1 MKLQLLLF
9 AVTIL
14 MTIESYPK
22 ALANLISST
31 PIPLT
36 DAYTTASRA
45 AAARFSL
52 FSRNLTN
59 TTNHTV
65 FPCSIQLTDQDLAQ
79 ELQGVAVFGEVCII
93 FTVLAILVGEGL
105 AWQKRRGARIEAEG
119 NREDRVTFED

>member
-1 MKLQLLLF
+1 MKLQLLFF
-9 AVTIL
+9 AVTII
-14 MTIESYPK
+14 MTIESYRK
-22 ALANLISST
+22 ALADLMSSM

-36 DAYTTASRA
+36 DAFTTASRA

-65 FPCSIQLTDQDLAQ
+65 VPSSIQLTDQDLAQ

-93 FTVLAILVGEGL
+93 FTVLAVVVREGF
-105 AWQKRRGARIEAEG
+105 AWRKRRGARFEAEG
-119 NREDRVTFED
+119 EREDRVTFED